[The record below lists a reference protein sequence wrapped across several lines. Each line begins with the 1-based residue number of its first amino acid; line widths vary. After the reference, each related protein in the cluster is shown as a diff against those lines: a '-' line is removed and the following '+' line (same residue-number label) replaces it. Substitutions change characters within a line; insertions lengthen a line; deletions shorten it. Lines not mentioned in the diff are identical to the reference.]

1 MRALWVGDLARICCL
16 CARIYRE
23 WGAPK
28 TYYVFK
34 EECSL
39 LFFIFTYVAKISSLS
54 FAHLM
59 ILIQTPSVTIFYRAV
74 GGERYAR
81 IHSACTWHWQNCL
94 VAGRRRSSF
103 YSQNQVL
110 IGQSS
115 NLCPNVVQ
123 SWATE
128 GWKLSFQSLQEMICG
143 IRSPTGTETQLD
155 TCEFTHTPWR
165 DRHRVVTDRPHNE
178 EPIWLLSV
186 AQLVFRQTSWS
197 FRSQWPLWAASTGWQ
212 QPCATELDVLM
223 CPDPCMVQSESS
235 VRSLC
240 GLGQSIA
247 GII

>member
-1 MRALWVGDLARICCL
+1 
-16 CARIYRE
+16 
-23 WGAPK
+23 
-28 TYYVFK
+28 
-34 EECSL
+34 
-39 LFFIFTYVAKISSLS
+39 
-54 FAHLM
+54 M

-128 GWKLSFQSLQEMICG
+128 GWELSFQSLQEMICG

-155 TCEFTHTPWR
+155 TCEFTHTHPEGTDTGWWR
-165 DRHRVVTDRPHNE
+165 IDH
-178 EPIWLLSV
+178 IM
-186 AQLVFRQTSWS
+186 
-197 FRSQWPLWAASTGWQ
+197 RSQYDFSVWYNWFSGKPLGAFGVSGLCGQLQ
-212 QPCATELDVLM
+212 QDDNSHVPPSCLDVLI